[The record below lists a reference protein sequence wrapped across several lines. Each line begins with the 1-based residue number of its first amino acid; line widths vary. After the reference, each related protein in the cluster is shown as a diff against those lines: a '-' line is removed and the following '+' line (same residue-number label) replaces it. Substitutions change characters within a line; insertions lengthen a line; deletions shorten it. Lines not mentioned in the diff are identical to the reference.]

1 MPSVAA
7 HAFISTSHGHKS
19 YDCNLQAN
27 SAFRTTEAFLLSN
40 CTFVLRNFM
49 AIVALNKCQK
59 HSSLTWNVHR
69 SILRRVESGSIVLY
83 NVQLVLS
90 IYSTNLASR
99 T

>member
-1 MPSVAA
+1 
-7 HAFISTSHGHKS
+7 
-19 YDCNLQAN
+19 
-27 SAFRTTEAFLLSN
+27 
-40 CTFVLRNFM
+40 M